1 MALALRPPPGRD
13 PLLRTIVTHWI
24 LGAIMGVASA
34 CVLLAGDIANLRTLI
49 MRSDI
54 VAPALALLFGGF
66 AITFGGAL
74 AGAAVM
80 LSPSDDD
87 DDDRGFPAFRRQPQL
102 QPVLVP
108 VRAQQRPR
116 R

>member
-24 LGAIMGVASA
+24 LGALMGVASA

-49 MRSDI
+49 MRSDMLG
-54 VAPALALLFGGF
+54 PALALLFGGF

-80 LSPSDDD
+80 LAPSDDD
-87 DDDRGFPAFRRQPQL
+87 NDDRGFPAFRRQPEL
-102 QPVLVP
+102 RPIL
-108 VRAQQRPR
+108 VRARSQHRPR

>member
-24 LGAIMGVASA
+24 LGALMGVASA

-49 MRSDI
+49 MRSDMLG
-54 VAPALALLFGGF
+54 PALALLFGGF
-66 AITFGGAL
+66 AITFGAVL

-80 LSPSDDD
+80 LAQSDDD
-87 DDDRGFPAFRRQPQL
+87 DEDRGFPAFAQRPQMR
-102 QPVLVP
+102 PALVR
-108 VRAQQRPR
+108 VRAVQRPR